1 MKIIIILKL
10 ILLLVIINPQALFSQ
25 ESKDEKEKI
34 QHHRIALFTGYTL
47 VSGAVTS
54 DSSTKMIVAPTIG
67 FDYEYY
73 FSEKIAIGS
82 VNDLELDDYVV
93 EDSEGELLERDYSFS
108 TALIFIYE
116 PFEWW
121 SVFAGG
127 GYEFESNEGFPL
139 IKVGTD
145 FTKKFEQGWDVG
157 ISIDYDIKAENS
169 SPAIGVSI
177 GKKLGKTY

>member
-1 MKIIIILKL
+1 MKTKLYFVVIFILSLSIQMVGQDK
-10 ILLLVIINPQALFSQ
+10 
-25 ESKDEKEKI
+25 EKEKI

-93 EDSEGELLERDYSFS
+93 EDSEGELLERDYSFR

-116 PFEWW
+116 PFEWR

-127 GYEFESNEGFPL
+127 GYEF
-139 IKVGTD
+139 
-145 FTKKFEQGWDVG
+145 
-157 ISIDYDIKAENS
+157 
-169 SPAIGVSI
+169 
-177 GKKLGKTY
+177 